1 MMPVLFQQP
10 QAELDCV
17 IALDAMAAQEAANNA
32 VAAEP
37 IAEEEVEDQ
46 GEVAAEPLAEEE
58 VEDQGEE
65 ANIRFEEEVEE
76 AFHACAEQEE
86 VGDHA
91 EDEERDPFPDGHGE
105 ELLDEQ
111 AEELLT
117 QAAERELAENAEA
130 HDAHAEQAWYEGQ
143 EPDEQLAG
151 NGEWEE
157 ANADSLEMQSM
168 LEERYAGWDEEKK
181 RLDEHEA
188 AEALARGDG
197 GNSDAPEEAQGG
209 ICSS

>member
-1 MMPVLFQQP
+1 MPVLFQQP

-17 IALDAMAAQEAANNA
+17 TALDAMAAQEAANNA
-32 VAAEP
+32 VVAEH
-37 IAEEEVEDQ
+37 
-46 GEVAAEPLAEEE
+46 LAEEE

-65 ANIRFEEEVEE
+65 ANIRF

-86 VGDHA
+86 VEDHA
-91 EDEERDPFPDGHGE
+91 EDEELAPFPDGHAE

-130 HDAHAEQAWYEGQ
+130 PDARAEQAWYEGQ
-143 EPDEQLAG
+143 EADEQFEG
-151 NGEWEE
+151 NAEWEE

-168 LEERYAGWDEEKK
+168 LEERYAAWDEQKK
-181 RLDEHEA
+181 RLDEA

>member
-1 MMPVLFQQP
+1 MPVLFQQP

-17 IALDAMAAQEAANNA
+17 IALDVMAAQEAANNA
-32 VAAEP
+32 V
-37 IAEEEVEDQ
+37 V
-46 GEVAAEPLAEEE
+46 AEPLAEEE

-143 EPDEQLAG
+143 EADEQFEG
-151 NGEWEE
+151 NAEWEE

-181 RLDEHEA
+181 RLDEA